1 MVLIL
6 ISVGPY
12 LTSGVGR
19 LLHLP
24 ALRPYHFGPMHIPEY
39 NHKVTG
45 SSYKAVDG
53 YEAVNR
59 RL

>member
-1 MVLIL
+1 M
-6 ISVGPY
+6 
-12 LTSGVGR
+12 R
-19 LLHLP
+19 
-24 ALRPYHFGPMHIPEY
+24 IPEC

-53 YEAVNR
+53 CKAVNR